1 MSAPLRKAA
10 AIAAVN
16 LRRFFRD
23 RGNLFFSFVFPI
35 AMILVIGLQF
45 GGDAS
50 PRLGVVD
57 ADGALAESLV
67 DAIADADA
75 DVEVVDVDDA
85 GRAADRVESSDL
97 DAALIFP
104 DGFQEAVEGGAG
116 AEASIL
122 TGNSVQG
129 QQLQTLVD
137 GELARLLARPTAE
150 AVAVDLGADPDAA
163 AAAADGLG
171 DVIERIEV
179 RTVTSGDLLFPE
191 GTEGF
196 DVSAPSMVVLFV
208 FVNGLAG
215 SYALIQTR
223 DLGVSTRMLSTPT
236 STRSIV
242 AGEGLGRWVIG
253 VVQGSYIVLA
263 TLLLFGVRWGDPLGA
278 AAIVVAVAAV
288 SAGAAMVFGTVF
300 SNAEQASGIGVVFSL
315 GLGALGGAM
324 MPIELF
330 SDTLTSIARFT
341 PHYWAIDAFS
351 ELIRHDG
358 TIVDIGTQLGVL
370 AVYAAVLVLFA
381 SWRMRRVLTRGG

>member
-1 MSAPLRKAA
+1 MSGAVRKAA

-45 GGDAS
+45 GGDAT
-50 PRLGVVD
+50 PRLGVVG
-57 ADGALAESLV
+57 ADGPLAEALV
-67 DAIADADA
+67 DALRDGDTDI
-75 DVEVVDVDDA
+75 EVIDVDDA
-85 GRAADRVESSDL
+85 GRAADRVETTDL
-97 DAALIFP
+97 DAALVFP
-104 DGFQEAVEGGAG
+104 ADFAASVAAGDG

-122 TGNSVQG
+122 TANTVQG
-129 QQLQTLVD
+129 QQLHSMVD
-137 GELARLLARPTAE
+137 GELARVLARPTAE
-150 AVAVDLGADPDAA
+150 EVAVDLGADPAEA
-163 AAAADGLG
+163 AAAADGLVEVL
-171 DVIERIEV
+171 DRIEV
-179 RTVTSGDLLFPE
+179 QTVTSGDLLFPE

-223 DLGVSTRMLSTPT
+223 DLGVSSRMLSTPT
-236 STRSIV
+236 SARSIV
-242 AGEGLGRWVIG
+242 VGEGLGRWVIG
-253 VVQGSYIVLA
+253 VVQGAYIVLA
-263 TLLLFGVRWGDPLGA
+263 TLLLFGVRWGDALGA

-288 SAGAAMVFGTVF
+288 SAGAAMCFGTFF

-330 SDTLTSIARFT
+330 SDTLTSVARFT
-341 PHYWAIDAFS
+341 PHYWAIDAFA

-358 TIVDIGTQLGVL
+358 TLLDIGTQLGVL
-370 AVYAAVLVLFA
+370 AVYAAVLLLLA
-381 SWRMRRVLTRGG
+381 SWRMRRVLTRG